1 MVAAIGNTRAD
12 DGGEIHT
19 SVNPEPGYRVYLGGS
34 PGLRGFRER
43 AFQGT
48 RSTLLVVEDR
58 KYADWKPIG
67 LMQFGAAAFVEAGAV
82 GGGAVTSGRGR
93 ILAAAGIGLRIAKL
107 RSSASGVI
115 RIDVAYPLT
124 RPPDGRRRPQ
134 LVIGYS
140 NEF

>member
-1 MVAAIGNTRAD
+1 
-12 DGGEIHT
+12 
-19 SVNPEPGYRVYLGGS
+19 
-34 PGLRGFRER
+34 
-43 AFQGT
+43 
-48 RSTLLVVEDR
+48 
-58 KYADWKPIG
+58 
-67 LMQFGAAAFVEAGAV
+67 MQFGAAAFVEAGAV

-115 RIDVAYPLT
+115 RIDMAYPLT